1 MSKVF
6 KFTAVIQNAGGGGA
20 FVEVPE
26 GRVIM
31 KRIFL
36 VFFALLLAMLACS
49 PNVTIKD
56 ATATVTTFVDENG
69 SGQIPESYTPLP
81 DTLVIATWNVHG
93 GMYREVKLTDQNG
106 RAGFSVGYTHF
117 FDISVFPPCG
127 YYSTTP
133 LHRDMTDTE
142 KAEFGFWPADP
153 TGQSSTVKVLVWKDL
168 NANGVRDP
176 QEEVTGEKVSA
187 MFKIP
192 GGVSGNLY
200 DEDNFDQDSA
210 DGWFDIPLGNSC
222 GTIYLLLMN
231 SGVTTRS
238 VSVPG
243 KNSDAGTHGNTFY
256 PSIEIPYVTGETIV
270 YWEIE

>member
-1 MSKVF
+1 M
-6 KFTAVIQNAGGGGA
+6 N
-20 FVEVPE
+20 
-26 GRVIM
+26 
-31 KRIFL
+31 RIFL
-36 VFFALLLAMLACS
+36 AFFALLLAMLACS
-49 PNVTIKD
+49 PNVTTKD

-117 FDISVFPPCG
+117 FDISVFPPCE

-200 DEDNFDQDSA
+200 DEDNFDQ
-210 DGWFDIPLGNSC
+210 GKE
-222 GTIYLLLMN
+222 
-231 SGVTTRS
+231 SGDDFGAED
-238 VSVPG
+238 VSVLAAESQAFDMFRPSSVNVMFMD
-243 KNSDAGTHGNTFY
+243 NSPDWSSDNEG
-256 PSIEIPYVTGETIV
+256 EIIAV
-270 YWEIE
+270 